1 MLTRTNQ
8 PKPTPNQPQTTTN
21 ISANSARTYLP
32 STGSDTYAISSVN
45 TTVLNRVRRAWAIEQ
60 GWNELAAFYVDRAL
74 DWYLKPPTAGRFIT
88 NKEV

>member
-1 MLTRTNQ
+1 
-8 PKPTPNQPQTTTN
+8 
-21 ISANSARTYLP
+21 
-32 STGSDTYAISSVN
+32 
-45 TTVLNRVRRAWAIEQ
+45 VLNRVRRAWAIEQ